1 MTYRRLRSAVATRE
15 AIGAI
20 PPDAREQRA
29 QHLVARERGQRLA
42 AAQVELAMAER
53 TLADALALVPE
64 AEAAVAA
71 VKTRLAEIE
80 AEMSK
85 AALAA

>member
-1 MTYRRLRSAVATRE
+1 MTRRLRSAISTRVAIE
-15 AIGAI
+15 AI

-29 QHLVARERGQRLA
+29 KHLVDRERGQRLA
-42 AAQVELAMAER
+42 VAQLELAMAER
-53 TLADALALVPE
+53 THADALALVPE

-71 VKTRLAEIE
+71 AKARLAEIE

>member
-15 AIGAI
+15 AIEAI

-42 AAQVELAMAER
+42 AAQAAMAAAVEAHKR
-53 TLADALALVPE
+53 ALASVPATE
-64 AEAAVAA
+64 AD
-71 VKTRLAEIE
+71 L
-80 AEMSK
+80 K
-85 AALAA
+85 AARAKLDEVEREVARGAPAA

>member
-15 AIGAI
+15 AIEAI

-42 AAQVELAMAER
+42 AAQ
-53 TLADALALVPE
+53 
-64 AEAAVAA
+64 AAVAA
-71 VKTRLAEIE
+71 ALEAHERALASVPAAE
-80 AEMSK
+80 ADLK
-85 AALAA
+85 AARAKLDEVEREVAAAAPAA

>member
-42 AAQVELAMAER
+42 AAQ
-53 TLADALALVPE
+53 
-64 AEAAVAA
+64 
-71 VKTRLAEIE
+71 
-80 AEMSK
+80 
-85 AALAA
+85 AALAAALEAHELALASVPAAQAALKVARAKVDEVEREVAAATPAA

>member
-53 TLADALALVPE
+53 TLADVLALVPE
-64 AEAAVAA
+64 AEAAVVAA
-71 VKTRLAEIE
+71 KTRLGEIE
-80 AEMSK
+80 AEISK

>member
-15 AIGAI
+15 AIEAI

-42 AAQVELAMAER
+42 AAQ
-53 TLADALALVPE
+53 
-64 AEAAVAA
+64 AAVAA
-71 VKTRLAEIE
+71 AFEAHERALDSVPAAEADLRVARAKLDE
-80 AEMSK
+80 VEREV
-85 AALAA
+85 AAATPAA

>member
-15 AIGAI
+15 AIEAI

-42 AAQVELAMAER
+42 AAQASVAAAREAHER
-53 TLADALALVPE
+53 ALARVPV
-64 AEAAVAA
+64 AEADLKAARAKLDEVEREVAA
-71 VKTRLAEIE
+71 AVP
-80 AEMSK
+80 
-85 AALAA
+85 AA

>member
-15 AIGAI
+15 AIEAI

-42 AAQVELAMAER
+42 AAQEELATAQQMH
-53 TLADALALVPE
+53 ADALALVPE
-64 AEAAVAA
+64 AEAALAA
-71 VKTRLAEIE
+71 AKTRLAEIE
-80 AEMSK
+80 AEMI
-85 AALAA
+85 AATLAA

>member
-15 AIGAI
+15 AIEAI

-42 AAQVELAMAER
+42 AAQAGVAAALEAHER
-53 TLADALALVPE
+53 ALAGVPA
-64 AEAAVAA
+64 AEADLKAARAKLDEVEREVAA
-71 VKTRLAEIE
+71 ATP
-80 AEMSK
+80 
-85 AALAA
+85 AA

>member
-15 AIGAI
+15 AIEAI

-42 AAQVELAMAER
+42 AAQATVAAALEAHER
-53 TLADALALVPE
+53 ALASVPT
-64 AEAAVAA
+64 AEADLNAARATLDAVEREVAA
-71 VKTRLAEIE
+71 
-80 AEMSK
+80 
-85 AALAA
+85 AAPAA

>member
-15 AIGAI
+15 AIEAI

-42 AAQVELAMAER
+42 AAQ
-53 TLADALALVPE
+53 
-64 AEAAVAA
+64 AAVAA
-71 VKTRLAEIE
+71 ALQAHEQALASVPAAE
-80 AEMSK
+80 ADLK
-85 AALAA
+85 AARATLDEVEREVAAATRAA

>member
-15 AIGAI
+15 AIEAI

-42 AAQVELAMAER
+42 TAQ
-53 TLADALALVPE
+53 
-64 AEAAVAA
+64 AAVAA
-71 VKTRLAEIE
+71 ALEAHERALASVPAAE
-80 AEMSK
+80 ADLK
-85 AALAA
+85 AARAKLDEVEREIAAAVPAA

>member
-15 AIGAI
+15 AIEAI

-42 AAQVELAMAER
+42 AAQ
-53 TLADALALVPE
+53 
-64 AEAAVAA
+64 AAVAA
-71 VKTRLAEIE
+71 AFE
-80 AEMSK
+80 AHER
-85 AALAA
+85 ALASVPAAEADLSVARAKLDEVEREVAAATPAA

>member
-15 AIGAI
+15 AIEAI

-42 AAQVELAMAER
+42 AAQ
-53 TLADALALVPE
+53 
-64 AEAAVAA
+64 AAVAA
-71 VKTRLAEIE
+71 ALEAHERALASVPATE
-80 AEMSK
+80 ADLK
-85 AALAA
+85 AARATLDDVEREVAAAAPAA